1 MKRKMTALAMTA
13 VMAVPL
19 AGQMTVK
26 AEETPKLTIF
36 VDETWRPYEKWEGAV
51 PEEFASRVGA
61 DIEVIRAADGN
72 QLALMVSG
80 GDMPDIICSNR
91 YQYLADESVCYPL
104 DELIDEYPQYTF
116 EPDETY
122 RFVNT
127 AVDGHFY
134 TIGCGFSPDYEY
146 AKWDKILVEGPGF
159 MYRQD
164 IADELEL
171 KFETLDD
178 LDNAFAAVK
187 EAYPDM
193 TTCAFNCAHKFNWL
207 LQQMGL
213 VGSGYV
219 EADDGTLQ
227 WWLEQDGLLDYYK
240 KVNEW
245 YRNGYISAEN
255 FAYQSE
261 DETKEVC
268 VGGKAFANFGY
279 DNHADNYNTAIATN
293 GDDFTFSLVTNEL
306 SDDCKQF
313 NTGCGGRGLYITKS
327 CKNVEAAYKTL
338 AYAYSDEGMKL
349 LMWGIEGED
358 YTLDGDGY
366 PVFNYDFQGD
376 NSVLQP
382 RGLKYWGW
390 LVHNNIVTSIAE
402 ANSDSQTAEDRKNL
416 SSHTVVNPVIGMI
429 RFETDSDEAN
439 IQAKLNE
446 MCSNQQTNIF
456 MADSEEACEAAFNE
470 MLDVAKQI
478 GMEKLDEY
486 GNASYPELKAEYE
499 KVTESVAK

>member
-1 MKRKMTALAMTA
+1 M
-13 VMAVPL
+13 
-19 AGQMTVK
+19 
-26 AEETPKLTIF
+26 
-36 VDETWRPYEKWEGAV
+36 
-51 PEEFASRVGA
+51 
-61 DIEVIRAADGN
+61 
-72 QLALMVSG
+72 
-80 GDMPDIICSNR
+80 
-91 YQYLADESVCYPL
+91 
-104 DELIDEYPQYTF
+104 
-116 EPDETY
+116 PDETY

-213 VGSGYV
+213 AGSGYV

-390 LVHNNIVTSIAE
+390 MVHNNIVTSIAE

-446 MCSNQQTNIF
+446 MCSNQQTKYF
-456 MADSEEACEAAFNE
+456 
-470 MLDVAKQI
+470 
-478 GMEKLDEY
+478 Y
-486 GNASYPELKAEYE
+486 GRLRR
-499 KVTESVAK
+499 SV

>member
-1 MKRKMTALAMTA
+1 M
-13 VMAVPL
+13 
-19 AGQMTVK
+19 
-26 AEETPKLTIF
+26 
-36 VDETWRPYEKWEGAV
+36 
-51 PEEFASRVGA
+51 
-61 DIEVIRAADGN
+61 
-72 QLALMVSG
+72 
-80 GDMPDIICSNR
+80 
-91 YQYLADESVCYPL
+91 
-104 DELIDEYPQYTF
+104 
-116 EPDETY
+116 
-122 RFVNT
+122 
-127 AVDGHFY
+127 
-134 TIGCGFSPDYEY
+134 
-146 AKWDKILVEGPGF
+146 
-159 MYRQD
+159 
-164 IADELEL
+164 
-171 KFETLDD
+171 
-178 LDNAFAAVK
+178 
-187 EAYPDM
+187 
-193 TTCAFNCAHKFNWL
+193 
-207 LQQMGL
+207 
-213 VGSGYV
+213 
-219 EADDGTLQ
+219 
-227 WWLEQDGLLDYYK
+227 DYYK

-338 AYAYSDEGMKL
+338 AYAYSDEGKKL

-402 ANSDSQTAEDRKNL
+402 ANSDSQTAENRKNL